1 MDTNRTTFN
10 QRESLVA
17 KNINCFTLR
26 LPLDLYVEV
35 YDLSVAQRKTL
46 NSTVIDLIKI
56 AMTQKIDV
64 RKALQE
70 MLAREFGPDALTSE
84 S

>member
-1 MDTNRTTFN
+1 MA
-10 QRESLVA
+10 QPH
-17 KNINCFTLR
+17 CFTLR

-35 YDLSVAQRKTL
+35 YDLSVAQKKTL
-46 NSTVIDLIKI
+46 NATVIDLVKI

-70 MLAREFGPDALTSE
+70 MLDREFGSDAFTSQ

>member
-1 MDTNRTTFN
+1 MA
-10 QRESLVA
+10 QPH
-17 KNINCFTLR
+17 CFTLR

-35 YDLSVAQRKTL
+35 YDLSVAQGKTL
-46 NSTVIDLIKI
+46 NATVLDLVKI

-64 RKALQE
+64 RKALQD
-70 MLAREFGPDALTSE
+70 MLDREFGTDAFTSQ